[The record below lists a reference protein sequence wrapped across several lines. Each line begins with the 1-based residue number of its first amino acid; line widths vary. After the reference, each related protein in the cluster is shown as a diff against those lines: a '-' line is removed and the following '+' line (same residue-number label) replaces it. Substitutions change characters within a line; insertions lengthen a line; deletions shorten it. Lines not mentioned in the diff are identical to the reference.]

1 MTGLVPVIRHER
13 SGRDATEPNP
23 THPLL
28 DLRTNQAREAL
39 ADYTAWQVTGS
50 PQDAPVLL
58 GRLAGTLELVLTAL
72 REAGL

>member
-1 MTGLVPVIRHER
+1 
-13 SGRDATEPNP
+13 
-23 THPLL
+23 
-28 DLRTNQAREAL
+28 
-39 ADYTAWQVTGS
+39 VTGS

>member
-1 MTGLVPVIRHER
+1 MPRN
-13 SGRDATEPNP
+13 EPYP
-23 THPLL
+23 SPF
-28 DLRTNQAREAL
+28 DLHTNQAREAL
-39 ADYTAWQVTGS
+39 ADYTAWQATDS